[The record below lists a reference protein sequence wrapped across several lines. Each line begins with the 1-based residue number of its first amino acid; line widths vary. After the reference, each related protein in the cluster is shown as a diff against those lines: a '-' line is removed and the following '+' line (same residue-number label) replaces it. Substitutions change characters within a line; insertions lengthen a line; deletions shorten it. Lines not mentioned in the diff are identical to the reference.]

1 MPKSLV
7 LNSKQ
12 ASELAG
18 DALRIHIHRAMAD
31 IPGEYDIAGEV
42 FLSKAGEFGGFKGWQ
57 PWVLGYDAF
66 GAPRYHRFLLV
77 DEGKVDGVG
86 DATAVV
92 RVDDYDVTLPYKRII
107 LPDVTHKLVVAA
119 LEAGRDV
126 RVIDGTSSFLL
137 QRHIDTITVPS
148 GKQTKAGKDI
158 LSTIHLWSF

>member
-12 ASELAG
+12 ASDLAG
-18 DALRIHIHRAMAD
+18 DALRIHIHRAMVD

-57 PWVLGYDAF
+57 PWVLGHDAF
-66 GAPRYHRFLLV
+66 GQPRYDRFVLV
-77 DEGKVDGVG
+77 DEGQVAGVG

-92 RVDDYDVTLPYKRII
+92 RVDMAEGCRII
-107 LPDVTHKLVVAA
+107 LPDVTHKLVLAA
-119 LEAGRDV
+119 LESGRDV
-126 RVIDGTSSFLL
+126 NVIIGGSPLLL
-137 QRHIDTITVPS
+137 QYHIDTITVPS
-148 GKQTKAGKDI
+148 GKKTKADKDI